1 MTQTPIKARVRNTL
15 ARNAV
20 SLMLMSS
27 AAAFISLP
35 ATSMAQ
41 AVNGSILGTVQDKTG
56 AAVPNAKVTITEK
69 ATNISHDAQTNASGN
84 YSFQNVSAGQYS
96 VTVELTGFQRETRP
110 SVDVLVNSTT
120 RTDFD
125 LTPGNVT
132 ETIEVTDSLPL
143 LQTDRADV
151 STKIEQSSVESLPMG
166 VNRNFQS
173 LLNLV
178 PGTTPATFQHSQF
191 FNAGSTLQT
200 EVNGLPRMGNAYNIE
215 GIDDDMRTG
224 LLQILIPPADAI
236 GSVDV
241 STNNF
246 QVELGR
252 AIGAVTNVTLKSG
265 TNRFHGS
272 ASEYAQNSYFNA
284 RSYFAAQPGKV
295 VYNYFGGNLSG
306 PIIKDKLFFY
316 ADYFRTA
323 DHERTTN
330 TLTIPFQKYYT
341 PNSNG
346 FIDLSDLLING
357 TDAQGGKFVQGQIFD
372 PATGDPAT
380 GKNRT
385 PFAGNLI
392 PIARV
397 NPTVLKLLQ
406 ALPAPNQ
413 NLNTLSAPNNN
424 YFVNSPFSKDANT
437 YDGKIDYQV
446 TPKDHLSL
454 RYSQQ
459 IYNIF
464 QAPSFNS
471 FLGGPGN
478 NGGFAGTGKQNAYST
493 GLNYDHAFSSTLL
506 TEVRFGVAHYR
517 NTAQP
522 YDYGTSDAT
531 TAGAPGVNVDQLT
544 SGQLTINLND
554 TFSSGPFIGYSSSMP
569 WIRAEANIDFV
580 NNWTKIAGNH
590 TFRWGVDIRR
600 VRDELLQGQTYGP
613 RGVVTFGQNQTFSGS
628 VATSGTN
635 YFKTGTANDLGSLL
649 LDTPTT
655 VGRDLFT
662 YFPAF
667 RQWWYFGFVG
677 DKWQVN
683 NKLTL
688 DLGVRWEIYQPA
700 TPAKAG
706 GFSAYDPG
714 TNQLRIAGVGSNSST
729 LGYKAQ
735 MGYVA
740 PRTGFAFRA
749 NDKLVIRGG
758 VGMAYM
764 PYADNTWLYN
774 YPVRANN
781 AYTSCGS
788 GSSYLAA
795 QYTCSNGNVSAQPV
809 TFQSGFPAPVPVVV
823 PTSGV
828 YQIDASNSLLNN
840 QTYIYIPQDYH
851 NPYVY
856 SYNLAVQQALPGN
869 FSLSLAYVGNHGVR
883 IGAANN
889 INLPDR
895 LNCGTNCQPLQIKF
909 QHSAG
914 VTQQFIGF
922 SSNYSSLQ
930 TTLTR
935 RFTGGLALSS
945 SYTWGKGAG
954 YQQGD
959 DGAITF
965 FQDLR
970 RNYAR
975 NDFDRTHSF
984 SQSATY
990 ELPFGKGKKFANTGF
1005 LAQAIGGWKV
1015 SGIALLYTGTPFN
1028 ITANGNTINTSG
1040 WTQLAN
1046 QVSPFKKL
1054 KGISTQAGQPFWFD
1068 TSSFTQPVGCTGA
1081 ATATPTTVTCP
1092 IVNGVSVGNTGRN
1105 QFTGPGL
1112 FQNNA
1117 SIFKTFGLPMEGTT
1131 LDVRMDVFQF
1141 TNTPQFSNPSNS
1153 ITSGT
1158 FGKVTGTTGSGSGV
1172 NGTGGGRSLQLAA
1185 IFKF

>member
-1 MTQTPIKARVRNTL
+1 MTSIQFPSRMRKGL
-15 ARNAV
+15 AQNAV
-20 SLMLMSS
+20 RLMLLAGATAPIM
-27 AAAFISLP
+27 LP
-35 ATSMAQ
+35 GMMMAQ
-41 AVNGSILGTVQDKTG
+41 AVNGSLLGTVQDATG

-69 ATNISHDAQTNASGN
+69 ATNITHDATTNSSGN
-84 YSFQNVSAGQYS
+84 YSFQNLAPGTYA
-96 VTVELTGFQRETRP
+96 VTVEMTGFQRVTHP
-110 SVDVLVNSTT
+110 SVDVLVNNTT
-120 RTDFD
+120 RSDFD
-125 LTPGNVT
+125 LNPGNVT
-132 ETIEVTDSLPL
+132 ETIEVTDSAPM

-151 STKIEQSSVESLPMG
+151 STKIEQHSVESLPMG

-200 EVNGLPRMGNAYNIE
+200 QVNGLPRMGNAYQIE

-236 GSVDV
+236 GSVEA

-265 TNRFHGS
+265 TNKFHGS
-272 ASEYAQNSYFNA
+272 ASEYLQNSYFNA
-284 RSYFAAQPGKV
+284 RSYFAAAPGKV
-295 VYNYFGGNLSG
+295 TYNYFGGNISG

-323 DHERTTN
+323 DHERTSN
-330 TLTIPFQKYYT
+330 TLTIPFPKYYT
-341 PNSNG
+341 DNGSG
-346 FIDLSDLLING
+346 FIDLSDFLSTTVDSSGNTIING
-357 TDAQGGKFVQGQIFD
+357 TIYD
-372 PATGDPAT
+372 PATGNPAT
-380 GKNRT
+380 GGGRT
-385 PFAGNLI
+385 AFAGNKI
-392 PIARV
+392 PIGRV
-397 NPTVLKLLQ
+397 NPTSLKLLQ
-406 ALPAPNQ
+406 ALPKPNQ
-413 NLNTLSAPNNN
+413 NLGNLQNPTNN

-459 IYNIF
+459 IYNIY
-464 QAPSFNS
+464 QAPSFSS

-478 NGGFAGTGKQNAYST
+478 NGGFAGTGHQNAYST

-517 NTAQP
+517 NTSQP
-522 YDYGTSDAT
+522 TDYNTTDAT
-531 TAGAPGVNVDQLT
+531 TAGAPGVNIDPLT
-544 SGQLTINLND
+544 GGQIGINIG
-554 TFSSGPFIGYSSSMP
+554 TFSSGPFIGYSPSMP

-580 NNWTKIAGNH
+580 NNWTKIVGNH

-600 VRDELLQGQTYGP
+600 VRDELLQGQTYSP
-613 RGVVTFGQNQTFSGS
+613 RGVVTFGQNQTFTD
-628 VATSGTN
+628 VPTSGKVQYRTN
-635 YFKTGTANDLGSLL
+635 GANDMASFL
-649 LDTPTT
+649 LDVPSG

-667 RQWWYFGFVG
+667 RQWWYFGFLG
-677 DKWQVN
+677 DKWQVS

-688 DLGVRWEIYQPA
+688 DLGVRWEFYQPA
-700 TPAKAG
+700 TPAKKG
-706 GFSAYDPG
+706 GFSAYDPA
-714 TNQLRIAGVGSNSST
+714 TNQLRLAGIGANSMT

-735 MGYVA
+735 LNYWA
-740 PRTGFAFRA
+740 PRTGFAYRA
-749 NDKLVIRGG
+749 TDNTVIRGG

-781 AYTSCGS
+781 AYQVCGTA
-788 GSSYLAA
+788 YMAA
-795 QYTCSNGNVSAQPV
+795 QYTCANNTYQQPV

-823 PTSGV
+823 PSSGI
-828 YQIDASNSLLNN
+828 YQIDPSNPTLNN
-840 QTYIYIPQDYH
+840 QTYIYIPKDYH
-851 NPYVY
+851 NSYVY

-869 FSLSLAYVGNHGVR
+869 FSLSIAYVGNHGVR

-895 LNCGTNCQPLQIKF
+895 LNCGTACNPLQVKF
-909 QHSAG
+909 QHSAT

-930 TTLTR
+930 TTLSR
-935 RFTGGLALSS
+935 RFTNGLASSS
-945 SYTWGKGAG
+945 SYTWGKGLG
-954 YQQGD
+954 YQSGD
-959 DGAITF
+959 DGGLLF

-975 NDFDRTHSF
+975 NDFDRRHSF
-984 SQSATY
+984 SQSVTY
-990 ELPFGKGKKFANTGF
+990 ELPFGKNKKWANTGF
-1005 LAQAIGGWKV
+1005 LAQAIGGWKL
-1015 SGIALLYTGTPFN
+1015 SGIVLLYSGTPFN
-1028 ITANGNTINTSG
+1028 LTASGATINTGG
-1040 WTQLAN
+1040 WTQNAN
-1046 QVSPFKKL
+1046 QIAPFKKL
-1054 KGISTQAGQPFWFD
+1054 KGIGPNAYWFD
-1068 TSSFTQPVGCTGA
+1068 PNSFAQPAGCTGYA
-1081 ATATPTTVTCP
+1081 PATPTTVTCP
-1092 IVNGVSVGNTGRN
+1092 FINGTTVGNLGRN
-1105 QFTGPGL
+1105 AFTGPGM

-1131 LDVRMDVFQF
+1131 LDVRMDVFQL
-1141 TNTPQFSNPSNS
+1141 TNTPQFSNPGTGFNLSPSSNFGRV
-1153 ITSGT
+1153 TS
-1158 FGKVTGTTGSGSGV
+1158 TTGSGSGV

>member
-1 MTQTPIKARVRNTL
+1 MTQTQIKARVRNTL

-27 AAAFISLP
+27 AVAFVAVP

-110 SVDVLVNSTT
+110 TVDVLVNSTT

-236 GSVDV
+236 ASVDV

-265 TNRFHGS
+265 ANRFHGS

-295 VYNYFGGNLSG
+295 VYNYFGGNISG

-330 TLTIPFQKYYT
+330 TLTIPFPQYYT
-341 PNSNG
+341 DNGSG
-346 FIDLSDLLING
+346 FIDLSVLPG
-357 TDAQGGKFVQGQIFD
+357 VVYD
-372 PATGDPAT
+372 PATGAADGT
-380 GKNRT
+380 NRT
-385 PFAGNLI
+385 AFAGNRI
-392 PIARV
+392 PVSRV
-397 NPTVLKLLQ
+397 NPTSLRLLQ
-406 ALPAPNQ
+406 ALPKPNQ
-413 NLNTLSAPNNN
+413 NLGTVNNPNNN
-424 YFVNSPFSKDANT
+424 FFVNSPFSKDANT

-446 TPKDHLSL
+446 SPKDHLSL

-464 QAPSFNS
+464 QAPSFS
-471 FLGGPGN
+471 TFLGGPGN

-493 GLNYDHAFSSTLL
+493 GLNYDRAFSSTLL
-506 TEVRFGVAHYR
+506 TEVRVGVAHYR
-517 NTAQP
+517 NTSQP
-522 YDYGTSDAT
+522 ADYGSNDAT
-531 TAGAPGVNVDQLT
+531 TVGAPGVNVDQFT
-544 SGQLTINLND
+544 SGQVGINISD
-554 TFSSGPFIGYSSSMP
+554 TFSSGPFIGYSASMP

-580 NNWTKIAGNH
+580 NNWTKILGNH
-590 TFRWGVDIRR
+590 TFRWGVDVRR
-600 VRDELLQGQTYGP
+600 VRDELLQGQTFSP
-613 RGVVTFGQNQTFSGS
+613 RGLVTFGQS
-628 VATSGTN
+628 ATSTCITTGT
-635 YFKTGTANDLGSLL
+635 TCVAQSQGTANDMASFL
-649 LDTPTT
+649 LDTPSS
-655 VGRDLFT
+655 VGRDLVTF
-662 YFPAF
+662 FPAY
-667 RQWWYFGFVG
+667 RQWWYFGFAG

-688 DLGVRWEIYQPA
+688 DLGIRWEFYQPA
-700 TPAKAG
+700 TAPKAG
-706 GFSAYDPG
+706 GFSYYDPNN
-714 TNQLRIAGVGSNSST
+714 NQLRLAGIGGNPSNA
-729 LGYKAQ
+729 GFKAQ
-735 MGYVA
+735 YNYWA
-740 PRTGFAFRA
+740 PRTGFAYRV
-749 NDKLVIRGG
+749 NDKTVVRGG

-781 AYTSCGS
+781 SYNSCTTYGS
-788 GSSYLAA
+788 A
-795 QYTCSNGNVSAQPV
+795 QYNCNNNTNSQAV
-809 TFQSGFPAPVPVVV
+809 TFQSGFPAPVPVTI

-828 YQIDASNSLLNN
+828 YQIDASNTLLNN
-840 QTYIYIPQDYH
+840 QTYIYIPQNYH

-856 SYNLAVQQALPGN
+856 SYNVAVQQSLPGN
-869 FSLSLAYVGNHGVR
+869 FSLSIAYVGNHGVR
-883 IGAANN
+883 IPSAQN
-889 INLPDR
+889 INLGDR
-895 LNCGTNCQPLQIKF
+895 LNCFNTVLNAANQPVAGNSTTGCYPLNIKF
-909 QHSAG
+909 GRTATT
-914 VTQQFIGF
+914 TQQFLGY
-922 SSNYSSLQ
+922 STNYNSLQ
-930 TTLTR
+930 TTLSR
-935 RFTGGLALSS
+935 RYTNGLALSS
-945 SYTWGKGAG
+945 SYTWGKGLG
-954 YQQGD
+954 YQTGD
-959 DGAITF
+959 DGGILF
-965 FQDLR
+965 FQDQR

-975 NDFDRTHSF
+975 NDFDRRHSF
-984 SQSATY
+984 SQSVTY

-1015 SGIALLYTGTPFN
+1015 SGVVLLYTGTPFHV
-1028 ITANGNTINTSG
+1028 TASGTSLNTPG

-1046 QVSPFKKL
+1046 QVKPL
-1054 KGISTQAGQPFWFD
+1054 QTPKGISTQANNPNWFD
-1068 TSSFTQPVGCTGA
+1068 PTAFAQPAGCA
-1081 ATATPTTVTCP
+1081 NYAKATATTVTCP
-1092 IVNGVSVGNTGRN
+1092 ILNGVTVGNIGRN
-1105 QFTGPGL
+1105 VYTGPGL

-1117 SIFKTFGLPMEGTT
+1117 SIFKTFGLIEGTT
-1131 LDVRMDVFQF
+1131 LDVRMDVFQL
-1141 TNTPQFSNPSNS
+1141 TNSPQFANPNNS
-1153 ITSGT
+1153 LTGANFGRVTST
-1158 FGKVTGTTGSGSGV
+1158 LGSGSGV

>member
-1 MTQTPIKARVRNTL
+1 MRNSL

-20 SLMLMSS
+20 SLMLISG
-27 AAAFISLP
+27 AAAFLSLP

-41 AVNGSILGTVQDKTG
+41 AVNGSLLGTVQDKTG

-69 ATNISHDAQTNASGN
+69 ATNISHEAQTNASGN
-84 YSFQNVSAGQYS
+84 YSFQNLGPGTYS
-96 VTVELTGFQRETRP
+96 VTVELQGFQRETRP
-110 SVDVLVNSTT
+110 NVDVLVNNTT

-125 LTPGNVT
+125 LNPGNVT

-236 GSVDV
+236 GSVEA

-265 TNRFHGS
+265 GNKFHGS
-272 ASEYAQNSYFNA
+272 ASEYLQNSYFNA
-284 RSYFAAQPGKV
+284 RSYFAAKPGKV
-295 VYNYFGGNLSG
+295 TYNYFGGNISG

-341 PNSNG
+341 PNANG
-346 FIDLSDLLING
+346 FIDLSDLP
-357 TDAQGGKFVQGQIFD
+357 TQVYD
-372 PATGDPAT
+372 PATGDPST
-380 GKNRT
+380 GAGRT

-392 PIARV
+392 PISRV
-397 NPTVLKLLQ
+397 NKVSLGLLQ
-406 ALPAPNQ
+406 KLPAANQ
-413 NLNTLSAPNNN
+413 NLNTLAAPSNN

-464 QAPSFNS
+464 QAPSFSN

-478 NGGFAGTGKQNAYST
+478 NGGFAGTGKQNAFST
-493 GLNYDHAFSSTLL
+493 GLNFDHAFSSTLL
-506 TEVRFGVAHYR
+506 TEVRLGVAHYR
-517 NTAQP
+517 NTSQP
-522 YDYGTSDAT
+522 ADYGATDAT

-544 SGQLTINLND
+544 SGQLGINIG
-554 TFSSGPFIGYSSSMP
+554 TFSSGPFIGYSPSMP

-600 VRDELLQGQTYGP
+600 VRDELLQGQTYSP
-613 RGVVTFGQNQTFSGS
+613 RGVTTFGQNQTSTPG
-628 VATSGTN
+628 A
-635 YFKTGTANDLGSLL
+635 KTGAANDIASML
-649 LDTPTT
+649 LDVPSG

-667 RQWWYFGFVG
+667 RQWWWFGFAG

-688 DLGVRWEIYQPA
+688 DLGIRWEFYQPA
-700 TPAKAG
+700 TPAKTG
-706 GFSAYDPG
+706 GFSAYDPA
-714 TNQLRIAGVGSNSST
+714 TNQLRVAGVGANAMD
-729 LGYKAQ
+729 LGYKKQ
-735 MGYVA
+735 LNYWA
-740 PRTGFAFRA
+740 PRTGFAYRV
-749 NDKLVIRGG
+749 NDKTVVRGG
-758 VGMAYM
+758 IGMAYM

-781 AYTSCGS
+781 AYSSCGS

-795 QYTCSNGNVSAQPV
+795 QYNCNNNTYQQPV
-809 TFQSGFPAPVPVVV
+809 TFQGGFPTPVPVVV

-828 YQIDASNSLLNN
+828 YQIDPTNTLLNN
-840 QTYIYIPQDYH
+840 QSYIYIPLNYH

-856 SYNLAVQQALPGN
+856 SYNFMVQQALPGN
-869 FSLSLAYVGNHGVR
+869 FSLNLGYVGNHGVR

-895 LNCGTNCQPLQIKF
+895 LNCGTNCMPLNVKF
-909 QHSAG
+909 GRTAG

-930 TTLTR
+930 ATLSR
-935 RFTGGLALSS
+935 RFTNGLASSS

-954 YQQGD
+954 YQTGD
-959 DGAITF
+959 DGGLLF

-984 SQSATY
+984 SQSVTY
-990 ELPFGKGKKFANTGF
+990 ELPLGKGKKWANTGF

-1015 SGIALLYTGTPFN
+1015 SGIALLYSGTPFSV
-1028 ITANGNTINTSG
+1028 TANGGTINTSG

-1046 QVSPFKKL
+1046 QVAPFKKL
-1054 KGISTQAGQPFWFD
+1054 KGIGNNAYWFD
-1068 TSSFTQPVGCTGA
+1068 PASFAQPTGCDPKNPASS
-1081 ATATPTTVTCP
+1081 TTVTCP
-1092 IVNGVSVGNTGRN
+1092 IVNGVSVGNQGRN

-1131 LDVRMDVFQF
+1131 LDIRMDVFQL
-1141 TNTPQFSNPSNS
+1141 TNTPQFSLTTNNQVS
-1153 ITSGT
+1153 I
-1158 FGKVTGTTGSGSGV
+1158 TGTTFGRVTSTAGSGSGV

>member
-1 MTQTPIKARVRNTL
+1 MRIDFLRATCL
-15 ARNAV
+15 AVACV
-20 SLMLMSS
+20 SVP
-27 AAAFISLP
+27 AAGL
-35 ATSMAQ
+35 AQ
-41 AVNGSILGTVQDKTG
+41 AVNGSLLGKVSDRTG
-56 AAVPNAKVTITEK
+56 AAIPNAKVTITETS
-69 ATNISHDAQTNASGN
+69 TNIAHDAVTNTSGN
-84 YSFQNVSAGQYS
+84 YSFQNLSPGAYS
-96 VTVELTGFQRETRP
+96 IAVEVQGFQREVRP
-110 SVDVLVNSTT
+110 AIDVLVNNTT
-120 RTDFD
+120 RSDFD
-125 LTPGNVT
+125 LNPGNVS
-132 ETIEVTDSLPL
+132 ETIEVRDTAPL

-151 STKIEQSSVESLPMG
+151 STKIETASIESLPMG

-215 GIDDDMRTG
+215 GIDDGMRTG

-236 GSVDV
+236 ASVDV

-265 TNRFHGS
+265 ANKFHGS
-272 ASEYAQNSYFNA
+272 ASEYLQNSYFNA
-284 RSYFAAQPGKV
+284 RSYFAAAPGKV
-295 VYNYFGGNLSG
+295 TYNYFGGNISG

-316 ADYFRTA
+316 GDYFRTA

-330 TLTIPFQKYYT
+330 TLTIPFPKYYT
-341 PNSNG
+341 ANANG
-346 FIDLSDLLING
+346 FIDLSDLP
-357 TDAQGGKFVQGQIFD
+357 TQVYD
-372 PATGDPAT
+372 PATGDPVT
-380 GKNRT
+380 GAGRT

-392 PIARV
+392 PKARV
-397 NPTVLKLLQ
+397 NQVALGLLQ
-406 ALPAPNQ
+406 KLPQPNQ
-413 NLNTLSAPNNN
+413 NLNTLSAPSNN

-437 YDGKIDYQV
+437 YDGKIDYQA

-464 QAPSFNS
+464 QAPSFSNY
-471 FLGGPGN
+471 LGGPGN
-478 NGGFAGTGKQNAYST
+478 NGGFAGTGKQNAFST
-493 GLNYDHAFSSTLL
+493 GLNFDHAFSSTLL

-517 NTAQP
+517 NTSQP
-522 YDYGTSDAT
+522 ADYGATDAT
-531 TAGAPGVNVDQLT
+531 SAGAPGVNVDGLT
-544 SGQLTINLND
+544 SGQLGINIG
-554 TFSSGPFIGYSSSMP
+554 TFSSGPFIGYSPSMP

-590 TFRWGVDIRR
+590 TLRFGVDVRR
-600 VRDELLQGQTYGP
+600 VRDELLQGQTYSP
-613 RGVVTFGQNQTFSGS
+613 RGVTTFGQNQTSIPG
-628 VATSGTN
+628 G
-635 YFKTGTANDLGSLL
+635 KTGAANDIASML
-649 LDTPTT
+649 LDVPSG

-667 RQWWYFGFVG
+667 RQWWYFGFAG

-688 DLGVRWEIYQPA
+688 DLGIRWEFYQPA
-700 TPAKAG
+700 TPAKTG
-706 GFSAYDPG
+706 GFSAYDPN
-714 TNQLRIAGVGSNSST
+714 TNQLRVAGVGANPMN
-729 LGYKAQ
+729 LNYKAQ
-735 MGYVA
+735 YNYWA
-740 PRTGFAFRA
+740 PRTGFAYRV
-749 NDKLVIRGG
+749 NDGTVVRGG
-758 VGMAYM
+758 IGMGYM

-781 AYTSCGS
+781 AYTSCGT
-788 GSSYLAA
+788 GSSYLSA
-795 QYTCSNGNVSAQPV
+795 QYTCSGNVNSQPV

-823 PTSGV
+823 PASGV

-840 QTYIYIPQDYH
+840 QTYIYIPQNYH

-856 SYNLAVQQALPGN
+856 SYNLSLQQALPGN
-869 FSLSLAYVGNHGVR
+869 FSFTLAYVGNHGVR

-895 LNCGTNCQPLQIKF
+895 LNCGTACEPLQIKF
-909 QHSAG
+909 NHSAG

-930 TTLTR
+930 TTLSR
-935 RFTGGLALSS
+935 RFTNGLSSSS
-945 SYTWGKGAG
+945 SYTWGKGLG
-954 YQQGD
+954 YQSGD
-959 DGAITF
+959 DGGLLF

-975 NDFDRTHSF
+975 NDFDRTNSF
-984 SQSATY
+984 SQSITY
-990 ELPFGKGKKFANTGF
+990 ELPFGKGKKFLNSGI
-1005 LAQAIGGWKV
+1005 LASTIGGWKV
-1015 SGIALLYTGTPFN
+1015 SGIALLYSGIPFN
-1028 ITANGNTINTSG
+1028 VTANGGTINTAG
-1040 WTQLAN
+1040 WTQNAN
-1046 QVSPFKKL
+1046 LVAPYKKL
-1054 KGISTQAGQPFWFD
+1054 KGIGNNALWFDPNSFGQPL
-1068 TSSFTQPVGCTGA
+1068 GCTGQP
-1081 ATATPTTVTCP
+1081 TATPAAVTCP

-1105 QFTGPGL
+1105 QFVGPGL

-1117 SIFKTFGLPMEGTT
+1117 SIFKTFALYGEGKT
-1131 LDVRMDVFQF
+1131 LDVRMDVFQL
-1141 TNTPQFSNPSNS
+1141 TNTPQFSNPSVS
-1153 ITSGT
+1153 ITSAT
-1158 FGKVTGTTGSGSGV
+1158 FGQVTGTTGSGSGV

>member
-1 MTQTPIKARVRNTL
+1 MSFRMLRATCLAAACVTL
-15 ARNAV
+15 PNAV
-20 SLMLMSS
+20 Q
-27 AAAFISLP
+27 
-35 ATSMAQ
+35 AQ
-41 AVNGSILGTVQDKTG
+41 AVNGSLLGTVTDKTG
-56 AAVPNAKVTITEK
+56 AAIPNAKVTIKETS
-69 ATNISHDAQTNASGN
+69 TNISHDALTNNSGN
-84 YSFQNVSAGQYS
+84 YSFQNLSPGAYS
-96 VTVELTGFQRETRP
+96 ITVEITGFQREVRP
-110 SVDVLVNSTT
+110 SIDVLVNNTT
-120 RTDFD
+120 RFDFD
-125 LTPGNVT
+125 LAPGNVS
-132 ETIEVTDSLPL
+132 ETIQVTDSLPL

-151 STKIEQSSVESLPMG
+151 STKIEQQSVETLPMG

-178 PGTTPATFQHSQF
+178 PGTTPASFQHSQF

-200 EVNGLPRMGNAYNIE
+200 QVNGLPRMGNAYNIE

-236 GSVDV
+236 ASVEA

-265 TNRFHGS
+265 GNAFHGS
-272 ASEYAQNSYFNA
+272 ASEYLQNSFFNA
-284 RSYFAAQPGKV
+284 RSYFAAAPGKV
-295 VYNYFGGNLSG
+295 TYNYFGGNISG
-306 PIIKDKLFFY
+306 PIIRNKLFFY

-323 DHERTTN
+323 DHERTSN
-330 TLTIPFQKYYT
+330 TLTIPFAKYYT
-341 PNSNG
+341 DNGRG
-346 FIDLSDLLING
+346 FIDLSDLP
-357 TDAQGGKFVQGQIFD
+357 TQVYD
-372 PATGDPAT
+372 PATGNAT
-380 GKNRT
+380 TGAGRT

-392 PIARV
+392 PINRV
-397 NPTVLKLLQ
+397 NPVSLKLLQ
-406 ALPAPNQ
+406 ALPKPNQ
-413 NLNTLSAPNNN
+413 NLGTVAAPSNN
-424 YFVNSPFSKDANT
+424 YFVNSPFFKDANT
-437 YDGKIDYQV
+437 YDAKIDYQA
-446 TPKDHLSL
+446 TTKDHLSV

-459 IYNIF
+459 LYSIF
-464 QAPSFNS
+464 QAPSFSS

-478 NGGFAGTGKQNAYST
+478 NGGFAGNGKQNAYST
-493 GLNYDHAFSSTLL
+493 GLNFDHAFSSTLL
-506 TEVRFGVAHYR
+506 TEVRLGVAHYR

-522 YDYGTSDAT
+522 FDYGTSDAT
-531 TAGAPGVNVDQLT
+531 TVGAPGVNADSLT
-544 SGQLTINLND
+544 SGQLGINIG
-554 TFSSGPFIGYSSSMP
+554 TFSSGPFIGYSPSMP

-580 NNWTKIAGNH
+580 NNWTKILGNH
-590 TFRWGVDIRR
+590 TVRFGVDVRR
-600 VRDELLQGQTYGP
+600 VRDELLQGQTYSP
-613 RGVVTFGQNQTFSGS
+613 RGVTTFGQNQTSIPG
-628 VATSGTN
+628 AR
-635 YFKTGTANDLGSLL
+635 TGAANDIASML
-649 LDTPTT
+649 LDVPSG

-667 RQWWYFGFVG
+667 RQWWYFGFLG

-688 DLGVRWEIYQPA
+688 DLGVRWEFYQPA
-700 TPAKAG
+700 TPAKTA
-706 GFSAYDPG
+706 GFSQYDPN
-714 TNQLRIAGVGSNSST
+714 TNQLRIAGVGGNAMD
-729 LGYKAQ
+729 LGYKKQ
-735 MGYVA
+735 LNYWA
-740 PRTGFAFRA
+740 PRTGFAYRA
-749 NDKLVIRGG
+749 SDTTVLRGG

-795 QYTCSNGNVSAQPV
+795 QYTCTGNINSQPV
-809 TFQSGFPAPVPVVV
+809 TFQSGFPAPVPVTL

-856 SYNLAVQQALPGN
+856 SYNLMVQQALPSN
-869 FSLSLAYVGNHGVR
+869 FSLQIGYVGNHGAR

-895 LNCGTNCQPLQIKF
+895 LNCGTNCFPLYQKF
-909 QHSAG
+909 QRSAG

-930 TTLTR
+930 ATLAR
-935 RFTGGLALSS
+935 RFTNGFSSSS
-945 SYTWGKGAG
+945 SYTWGKGLG
-954 YQQGD
+954 YVNGD
-959 DGAITF
+959 DGGLAF

-984 SQSATY
+984 SQSVTY
-990 ELPFGKGKKFANTGF
+990 ELPVGKGKKFLNSGF
-1005 LAQAIGGWKV
+1005 LSQSLGGWKL
-1015 SGIALLYTGTPFN
+1015 SGIVLLYTGVPFH
-1028 ITANGNTINTSG
+1028 ITANGGTINTSG

-1046 QVSPFKKL
+1046 QVSPLNKL
-1054 KGISTQAGQPFWFD
+1054 KGIGNNAYWFD
-1068 TSSFTQPVGCTGA
+1068 PASFTQPNGCTGA

-1092 IVNGVSVGNTGRN
+1092 IVSGVSVGNVSRN

-1112 FQNNA
+1112 FQNNL
-1117 SIFKTFGLPMEGTT
+1117 SIFKTFSLPMESGT
-1131 LDVRMDVFQF
+1131 LDVRMDVFQL

-1153 ITSGT
+1153 ITSST
-1158 FGKVTGTTGSGSGV
+1158 FGRVTGTTGSGSGV
-1172 NGTGGGRSLQLAA
+1172 NGVGGGRSLQLAA

>member
-1 MTQTPIKARVRNTL
+1 MLLGAGATATL
-15 ARNAV
+15 IHPGR
-20 SLMLMSS
+20 MY
-27 AAAFISLP
+27 
-35 ATSMAQ
+35 AQ
-41 AVNGSILGTVQDKTG
+41 AVSGSLLGTVQDKTG
-56 AAVPNAKVTITEK
+56 AAVPNVRVIITEK
-69 ATNISHDAQTNASGN
+69 ATNISHEAQTNTSGN
-84 YSFQNVSAGQYS
+84 YSFQNLSPGTYS

-110 SVDVLVNSTT
+110 AVDVLINNTT

-125 LTPGNVT
+125 LNPGNVS
-132 ETIEVTDSLPL
+132 ETIEVTDRLPM

-151 STKIEQSSVESLPMG
+151 STKIEQQSVESLPMG

-178 PGTTPATFQHSQF
+178 PGTTPASFQHSQF

-200 EVNGLPRMGNAYNIE
+200 QVNGLPRMGNAYNIE
-215 GIDDDMRTG
+215 GIDDGMRTG

-236 GSVDV
+236 ASVEV

-265 TNRFHGS
+265 ANKFHGS
-272 ASEYAQNSYFNA
+272 ASEYLQNSYFNA
-284 RSYFAAQPGKV
+284 RSYFAAAAGKV
-295 VYNYFGGNLSG
+295 VYNYYGGNISG

-316 ADYFRTA
+316 GDYFRTA
-323 DHERTTN
+323 DHERTSN
-330 TLTIPFQKYYT
+330 TLTIPFPKYYT
-341 PNSNG
+341 PNSAG
-346 FIDLSDLLING
+346 FIDLSDLP
-357 TDAQGGKFVQGQIFD
+357 TQVYD
-372 PATGDPAT
+372 PNTGDRVT
-380 GKNRT
+380 GAGRT

-392 PIARV
+392 PIGRV
-397 NPTVLKLLQ
+397 NATSLKLLQ
-406 ALPAPNQ
+406 ALPRPNQ
-413 NLNTLSAPNNN
+413 NLNTLGAPSNNF
-424 YFVNSPFSKDANT
+424 FVNSPFFKDANT

-459 IYNIF
+459 IYSLY
-464 QAPSFNS
+464 QAPSFSS

-478 NGGFAGTGKQNAYST
+478 GGGFAGTGHQNAFST
-493 GLNYDHAFSSTLL
+493 GLNFDHAFSSTLL
-506 TEVRFGVAHYR
+506 TEIRVGVAHYR
-517 NTAQP
+517 NTSQP
-522 YDYGTSDAT
+522 ADYGVSDAT

-544 SGQLTINLND
+544 SGQLGINIG
-554 TFSSGPFIGYSSSMP
+554 TFSSGPFIGYSPSMP

-580 NNWTKIAGNH
+580 NNWTKIIGNH
-590 TFRWGVDIRR
+590 TVRFGVDIRR
-600 VRDELLQGQTYGP
+600 VRDELLQGQTYSP
-613 RGVVTFGQNQTFSGS
+613 RGVTTFGQNQTSTPG
-628 VATSGTN
+628 A
-635 YFKTGTANDLGSLL
+635 KTGAANDIASML
-649 LDTPTT
+649 LDVPSG

-677 DKWQVN
+677 DKWQVTP
-683 NKLTL
+683 KLTL
-688 DLGVRWEIYQPA
+688 DLGVRWEFYQPA

-714 TNQLRIAGVGSNSST
+714 PNQLRVAGIGANPSD

-735 MGYVA
+735 MNYWA
-740 PRTGFAFRA
+740 PRTGFAYRVT
-749 NDKLVIRGG
+749 DQTVVRGG
-758 VGMAYM
+758 IGMAYM

-788 GSSYLAA
+788 GSSFLSA
-795 QYTCSNGNVSAQPV
+795 QYTCSGNVNSQPV

-823 PTSGV
+823 PPSGV

-856 SYNLAVQQALPGN
+856 SYNLSVQQALPGN

-895 LNCGTNCQPLQIKF
+895 LNCGTACQPLQIKF
-909 QHSAG
+909 NHSAA

-930 TTLTR
+930 AILSR
-935 RFTGGLALSS
+935 RFSNGLSSNS
-945 SYTWGKGAG
+945 SYTWGKGMG

-975 NDFDRTHSF
+975 NDFDRTSSF
-984 SQSATY
+984 SQSITY
-990 ELPFGKGKKFANTGF
+990 ELPVGKGKKFLNTGF
-1005 LAQAIGGWKV
+1005 LAQAVGGWKV
-1015 SGIALLYTGTPFN
+1015 SGIVLLYTGIPFQV
-1028 ITANGNTINTSG
+1028 TANGGTINTAG
-1040 WTQLAN
+1040 WTQTAN
-1046 QVSPFKKL
+1046 LVAPYKTT
-1054 KGISTQAGQPFWFD
+1054 KGIGNNAQWFD
-1068 TSSFTQPVGCTGA
+1068 PASFGQPVGCTGQA
-1081 ATATPTTVTCP
+1081 ATPTTAPCP

-1105 QFTGPGL
+1105 AFTGPGL

-1117 SIFKTFGLPMEGTT
+1117 SIFKTFGLPKEGTT
-1131 LDVRMDVFQF
+1131 LDVRMDVFQL
-1141 TNTPQFSNPSNS
+1141 TNTPQFANPSNS
-1153 ITSGT
+1153 ITSPT
-1158 FGKVTGTTGSGSGV
+1158 FGKVTSTTGSGSGV

>member
-1 MTQTPIKARVRNTL
+1 MISNQISSRMRKGL
-15 ARNAV
+15 AHNAV
-20 SLMLMSS
+20 RLMLLAGATAPVM
-27 AAAFISLP
+27 LP
-35 ATSMAQ
+35 GMMMAQ
-41 AVNGSILGTVQDKTG
+41 AVNGSLLGTVQDKTG

-69 ATNISHDAQTNASGN
+69 ATNITHEATTNANGN
-84 YSFQNVSAGQYS
+84 YSFQNLSQGAYS
-96 VTVELTGFQRETRP
+96 VNVQMQGFQSETHP
-110 SVDVLVNSTT
+110 SVDVLVNNTT
-120 RTDFD
+120 RSDFD
-125 LTPGNVT
+125 LNPGNVT
-132 ETIEVTDSLPL
+132 ETIEVTDTAPMMQS
-143 LQTDRADV
+143 DRADV
-151 STKIEQSSVESLPMG
+151 STKIEQQSVESLPMG

-236 GSVDV
+236 GSVEA

-265 TNRFHGS
+265 SNRFHGS
-272 ASEYAQNSYFNA
+272 ASEYLQNSFFNA
-284 RSYFAAQPGKV
+284 RSYFAASAGKV
-295 VYNYFGGNLSG
+295 TYNYFGGNISG

-316 ADYFRTA
+316 GDYFRTA
-323 DHERTTN
+323 DHERTSN
-330 TLTIPFQKYYT
+330 TLTIPFPKYYT
-341 PNSNG
+341 DNGSG
-346 FIDLSDLLING
+346 FIDLSDLP
-357 TDAQGGKFVQGQIFD
+357 TQVYD
-372 PATGDPAT
+372 PATGDPVT
-380 GKNRT
+380 GAGRT
-385 PFAGNLI
+385 PFAGNKI
-392 PIARV
+392 PIGRV
-397 NPTVLKLLQ
+397 NAVSLGLLQ
-406 ALPAPNQ
+406 KLPKPNQ
-413 NLNTLSAPNNN
+413 NLNTLAAPSNN
-424 YFVNSPFSKDANT
+424 YFVNSPFYKDAHT
-437 YDGKIDYQV
+437 YDAKIDYQI
-446 TPKDHLSL
+446 TPKDHLSG
-454 RYSQQ
+454 RFSQQ
-459 IYNIF
+459 IYSLF
-464 QAPSFNS
+464 QAPSFSS

-478 NGGFAGTGKQNAYST
+478 GGGFAGTGHQNAFST

-506 TEVRFGVAHYR
+506 TEVRLGVAHYR
-517 NTAQP
+517 NTSQP
-522 YDYGTSDAT
+522 ADYGSNDAT

-544 SGQLTINLND
+544 SGQLGINIG
-554 TFSSGPFIGYSSSMP
+554 TFSSGPFIGYSPSMP

-580 NNWTKIAGNH
+580 NNWTKIVGNH

-600 VRDELLQGQTYGP
+600 VRDGLLQGQTYSP
-613 RGVVTFGQNQTFSGS
+613 RGVTTFGQNQTSIPG
-628 VATSGTN
+628 G
-635 YFKTGTANDLGSLL
+635 KTGAANDIASML
-649 LDTPTT
+649 LDVPSG

-662 YFPAF
+662 YFPDF
-667 RQWWYFGFVG
+667 RQWWYFGFAG

-688 DLGVRWEIYQPA
+688 DLGVRWEYYQPA
-700 TPAKAG
+700 TPAKTG
-706 GFSAYDPG
+706 GFSQYDPG
-714 TNQLRIAGVGSNSST
+714 TNQLRIAGVGANPMD
-729 LGYKAQ
+729 LGYKKQ
-735 MGYVA
+735 LNYWA
-740 PRTGFAFRA
+740 PRTGFAYRVSD
-749 NDKLVIRGG
+749 NTVVRGG
-758 VGMAYM
+758 IGMAYM

-795 QYTCSNGNVSAQPV
+795 QYTCSGNTNSQPV

-823 PTSGV
+823 PTSGI
-828 YQIDASNSLLNN
+828 YQIDPSNSLLNN

-856 SYNLAVQQALPGN
+856 SYNFAVQQALPAN
-869 FSLSLAYVGNHGVR
+869 FSLSIAYVGNHGVR

-895 LNCGTNCQPLQIKF
+895 LNCGTACQPLQIKF

-930 TTLTR
+930 TTLSR
-935 RFTGGLALSS
+935 RFTNGLSSNS
-945 SYTWGKGAG
+945 SYTWGKGLG

-975 NDFDRTHSF
+975 NDFDRTNSF
-984 SQSATY
+984 SQSVTY
-990 ELPFGKGKKFANTGF
+990 ELPLGKGKKWVNTGF
-1005 LAQAIGGWKV
+1005 LSQAIGGWKL
-1015 SGIALLYTGTPFN
+1015 SGIVLLYSGTPFN
-1028 ITANGNTINTSG
+1028 VTANGGTINTSG
-1040 WTQLAN
+1040 WQQNAN
-1046 QVSPFKKL
+1046 IVAPFKKL
-1054 KGISTQAGQPFWFD
+1054 KGIGNNAYWFD
-1068 TSSFTQPVGCTGA
+1068 PTSFAQPNGCTGY

-1092 IVNGVSVGNTGRN
+1092 IINGVTVGNTGRN
-1105 QFTGPGL
+1105 AFTGPGL

-1131 LDVRMDVFQF
+1131 LDVRMDVFQL

-1153 ITSGT
+1153 ITSAT
-1158 FGKVTGTTGSGSGV
+1158 FGRVTGTTGSGSGV